1 MKINASYIGLLAA
14 VCVFLSAP
22 QDLQAL
28 ELSDG
33 SYETDQDGGTGTLK
47 VFQGQAVL
55 RIRGEECAGKIEGE
69 LRPLS
74 DGQLIFSQNLD
85 GERCAL
91 VLRDSSQ
98 GLIKIMPQQSCS
110 KFNGP
115 TCSFFG
121 VVKKHTFVQH

>member
-1 MKINASYIGLLAA
+1 MMIKASYIGLLAA
-14 VCVFLSAP
+14 ACVFLSAP
-22 QDLQAL
+22 QDLQAF

-33 SYETDQDGGTGTLK
+33 SYETDQDGGTGTLN

-55 RIRGEECAGKIEGE
+55 RIKGKECSGEIAGE

-74 DGQLIFSQNLD
+74 DGQLTFSQNLD
-85 GERCAL
+85 GNHCAL
-91 VLRDSSQ
+91 VLRDSIQ
-98 GLIKIMPQQSCS
+98 GLIKIMPQQNCS